1 MGNSWIRGMK
11 KCRFEEKRMCK
22 IFNGQEQWFICAKE
36 TFVLGPTCMIC
47 FAHIFVP
54 DATVDL
60 EMGLIFESYGILNQ
74 RFYRLH
80 PFKVTTPKS
89 STCKNGTSA
98 LCHVRIRKTRYVQCT
113 NCSELILRNPFG
125 AVSFFS
131 RDHITKFHALT
142 PITMLLSFSAKMG
155 GQIPKGH
162 MEMYP
167 IWLNGACYGEI
178 TCLINEPHFLTNANE
193 VVTPWYRNQLAL
205 WHEGPTHLPNNH
217 IEH

>member
-1 MGNSWIRGMK
+1 M
-11 KCRFEEKRMCK
+11 
-22 IFNGQEQWFICAKE
+22 
-36 TFVLGPTCMIC
+36 
-47 FAHIFVP
+47 
-54 DATVDL
+54 
-60 EMGLIFESYGILNQ
+60 
-74 RFYRLH
+74 
-80 PFKVTTPKS
+80 PF
-89 STCKNGTSA
+89 
-98 LCHVRIRKTRYVQCT
+98 
-113 NCSELILRNPFG
+113 
-125 AVSFFS
+125 FFFLS

-162 MEMYP
+162 MKMYP